1 MKRAVSTKK
10 HSSARTP
17 RAERVIV
24 YVDGFNLYFGIKS
37 NGWARYLWLD
47 LNAMGK
53 GLLKR
58 NQTLVRVKY
67 FTSRIRLPHDKAA
80 RQNTFLEALQTLPDL
95 DIFYGNYQINK
106 KQCKNCGAISH
117 IRNEKMTDVNI
128 ATEMLTDAF
137 LDKFDTALLISADG
151 DLTTPVER
159 IAKTVGKRIV
169 VIYPPNRRSF
179 ALEAVA
185 SAHMS
190 LGKSHLANSQFPT
203 QVSKADGFVL
213 HRPLA
218 WPI

>member
-1 MKRAVSTKK
+1 VSTQKI
-10 HSSARTP
+10 STP
-17 RAERVIV
+17 AENVIV

-37 NGWARYLWLD
+37 SGWARYLWLD
-47 LNAMGK
+47 LNKLCK
-53 GLLKR
+53 GLLKP

-67 FTSRIRLPHDKAA
+67 FTSRIRLPHDKAV

-95 DIFYGNYQINK
+95 DMFYGNYQINK
-106 KQCKNCGAISH
+106 KSCTNCGAISH

-137 LDKFDTALLISADG
+137 QDKFDTAILISADG

-159 IAKTVGKRIV
+159 IAQTVGKRIV

-179 ALEAVA
+179 SLEKVA
-185 SAHMS
+185 TAHMS
-190 LGKSHLANSQFPT
+190 LGRSHLANAQFPQHVT
-203 QVSKADGFVL
+203 KADGFIL
-213 HRPLA
+213 SRPIA